1 MISRL
6 LDKFKALP
14 PSQSP
19 ITDEEQI
26 KATYR
31 RWRIRTLYSCFF
43 GYTVFYFCRLNLS
56 MAIPRMQEELG
67 YSKTALGT
75 IGSALLIMYGIG
87 KFINGIMADRA
98 NPRYFMAFGLLLS
111 ATVTLTFGILGILL
125 SNIALSSIG
134 MTVALM
140 ILVLLWGMN
149 GWFQAM
155 GFPPGARL
163 LSHWYSPSEYGII
176 WGIYGCSHQVG
187 AATIYITSGYLVK
200 IGWQYAFLFP
210 GVFALGFAFVL
221 FNRLRDVPE
230 TMGLPPVEKYTGD
243 VKDEKKLEELETQ
256 PSVRERLF
264 KYVLNNKYIWF
275 IGLGNLFLYIAR
287 YGISLWVPSFLTET
301 KGITITRGGWNLGLF
316 EILGILGMLSAGWI
330 SDKISK
336 ARRGPVMAIY
346 MFILSFGIF
355 WFWITPGSN
364 SVVLTFALALCGF
377 LVYGPLMLV
386 SVAAA
391 GFAGKKSAASASG
404 FTGLL
409 GYIGATLSGFGIGGV
424 SDIYGIRTGFS
435 LLIASGILSAF
446 FFALTWNAKPR
457 AFTEAA
463 L

>member
-1 MISRL
+1 MISKFFA
-6 LDKFKALP
+6 KFKALRP
-14 PSQSP
+14 AETL
-19 ITDEEQI
+19 IADEKEI
-26 KATYR
+26 RSTYR
-31 RWRIRTLYSCFF
+31 YWRIRTLYSCFF
-43 GYTVFYFCRLNLS
+43 GYAVFYFCRVNLP
-56 MAIPRMQEELG
+56 MAIPLMQEELG

-75 IGSALLIMYGIG
+75 IASALFIMYGIG

-111 ATVTLTFGILGILL
+111 ATVNLTFGILGILL

-134 MTVALM
+134 MTIALM
-140 ILVLLWGMN
+140 ILVLLWGIN

-163 LSHWYSPSEYGII
+163 LSHWYSPSEYGRI

-187 AATIYITSGYLVK
+187 AATIYIISGYLLK
-200 IGWQYAFLFP
+200 IGWQYVFLFP
-210 GVFALGFAFVL
+210 GVF
-221 FNRLRDVPE
+221 
-230 TMGLPPVEKYTGD
+230 TGD

-256 PSVRERLF
+256 PPVRETLF

-287 YGISLWVPSFLTET
+287 YGIITWVPSFLRET
-301 KGITITRGGWNLGLF
+301 KGIIITTKAGWSLGLF

-355 WFWITPGSN
+355 WFWNTPGSN
-364 SVVLTFALALCGF
+364 PVVLTFALAVCGF

-386 SVAAA
+386 SVAVA

-409 GYIGATLSGFGIGGV
+409 GYIGATLSGFGIGYV
-424 SDIYGIRTGFS
+424 SDIYGIKTGFS
-435 LLIASGILSAF
+435 LLIVSG
-446 FFALTWNAKPR
+446 
-457 AFTEAA
+457 
-463 L
+463 